1 MNDFLG
7 IFSNKLLYTALFG
20 WFGAQALKVVIY
32 SLIERRL
39 SLKHFFGSGGMP
51 SSHTSMCVAVCFGIG
66 STVGFDSA
74 LFAVCVAFTSIVMY
88 DAAGVRRET
97 GKQAVMLNQIMRE
110 FVFEGK
116 PLSQEQLKE
125 IVGHTPLEVLGGFVC
140 GIVIGVLMY
149 AL

>member
-1 MNDFLG
+1 MHDFFG
-7 IFSNKLLYTALFG
+7 IFSNKLLLTALLG
-20 WFGAQALKVVIY
+20 WFAAQGMKVVIY
-32 SLIERRL
+32 SLIERKL
-39 SLKHFFGSGGMP
+39 SLRHFFGSGGMP
-51 SSHTSMCVAVCFGIG
+51 SSHTSMCVAVCFGVGASIG
-66 STVGFDSA
+66 FEST

-97 GKQAVMLNQIMRE
+97 GKQAVMLNQIMKE

-125 IVGHTPLEVLGGFVC
+125 IVGHTPLEVLGGFVS
-140 GIVIGVLMY
+140 GIVVGVLMY